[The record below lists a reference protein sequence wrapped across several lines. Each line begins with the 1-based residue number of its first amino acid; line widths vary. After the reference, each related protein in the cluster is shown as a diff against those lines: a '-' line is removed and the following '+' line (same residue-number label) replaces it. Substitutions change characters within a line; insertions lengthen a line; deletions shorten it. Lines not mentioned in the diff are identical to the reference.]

1 MLQHHHYNNNILKIS
16 CNNQTIE
23 RVQQYK
29 LLGVVIDE
37 NFEFYTYARNIFKNG
52 YSTLKILKNLNN
64 ILPFK
69 HGNI

>member
-1 MLQHHHYNNNILKIS
+1 MLKIS

-23 RVQQYK
+23 RVHQYK

-37 NFEFYTYARNIFKNG
+37 HFELYTHVWNILKNG
-52 YSTLKILKNLNN
+52 YSTLKILKNLNDL
-64 ILPFK
+64 LPIK